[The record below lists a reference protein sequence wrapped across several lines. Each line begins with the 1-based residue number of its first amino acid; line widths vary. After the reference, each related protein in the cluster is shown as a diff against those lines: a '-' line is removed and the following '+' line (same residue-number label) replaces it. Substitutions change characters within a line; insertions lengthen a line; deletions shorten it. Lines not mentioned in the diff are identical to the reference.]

1 MKLTFSVSMVG
12 SAVDG
17 IQAASQRRVAID
29 VASLARKIQK
39 KTGENVAV
47 EDIEALIVK
56 VADDLH
62 APMYLSGLTAT
73 QVGACFR
80 PNTIDSIATAESL
93 RAHTAKWRN

>member
-17 IQAASQRRVAID
+17 VRAASQRRVAVD
-29 VASLARKIQK
+29 VASLARQIQK

-73 QVGACFR
+73 QVGEWFR
-80 PNTIDSIATAESL
+80 PNRIDSTATAGSL
-93 RAHTAKWRN
+93 RADTAKWHN